1 VSKNPFRALA
11 VIVTY
16 VALCARAAANKARTH
31 VPTLG
36 VACHAR
42 RAVATGTPKFQI
54 RVHVSLPC
62 NYANVR
68 NLEIEELTISKVRQA
83 ALRVLKRANLP
94 YHERNSRQHHQDIQ
108 HLLTMLRVWPN
119 YATVWTLQHQLARV
133 VDATDP
139 TDIIALE
146 RPAPTYMMRHYLKR
160 GAHSICVASKI
171 PEMSREI
178 VHKALKSVCLQRQ
191 FKTASVESMMYLA
204 GELRS

>member
-1 VSKNPFRALA
+1 MCTGCCEQS
-11 VIVTY
+11 TY
-16 VALCARAAANKARTH
+16 ARAHAWCCLSCTKGGSNWNSQ
-31 VPTLG
+31 VPNPRP
-36 VACHAR
+36 CKS
-42 RAVATGTPKFQI
+42 AV
-54 RVHVSLPC
+54 H
-62 NYANVR
+62 YANVR